1 MKKEDLIKLG
11 LDEELSKQVMALH
24 GAEIT
29 KAKAETA
36 SKDETIVDLQNQL
49 VSRDKDLKKLQKDN
63 GDNEALKT
71 QISDLQQQYEDL
83 EKSSADKLIAIQR
96 DSALSALLIEA
107 KVKNPKAVAALL
119 DQEKIVFKDG
129 ELSGAK
135 EQVEALQKSDSY
147 LFDLG
152 KKQGGYNPPSG
163 SASTNYASFDEAM
176 EKGDIDGFLRQQVE
190 ESEENE

>member
-1 MKKEDLIKLG
+1 MKKEDLLALSI
-11 LDEELSKQVMALH
+11 DEDTAKKIMEMH
-24 GAEIT
+24 GATVT
-29 KAKAETA
+29 KSKAEV
-36 SKDETIVDLQNQL
+36 DEKSATIADLQSQL
-49 VSRDKDLKKLQKDN
+49 ASRDKDLKKLQKDN

-71 QISDLQQQYEDL
+71 QISELQQQYKDL
-83 EKSSADKLIAIQR
+83 EKSSAEKLVAIQR
-96 DSALSALLIEA
+96 DSALTSLLSEA

-135 EQVEALQKSDSY
+135 EQIESLQKSDSY

-152 KKQGGYNPPSG
+152 KKQGGYNPPAG
-163 SASTNYASFDEAM
+163 SAATNYASFDEAM
-176 EKGDIDGFLRQQVE
+176 EKGDIDGFLKQQI

>member
-1 MKKEDLIKLG
+1 MKKEDLLALNI
-11 LDEELSKQVMALH
+11 DENTAKKIMEMH
-24 GAEIT
+24 GATVT
-29 KAKAETA
+29 KAKAEV
-36 SKDETIVDLQNQL
+36 DEKNATIADLQSQL

-71 QISDLQQQYEDL
+71 QISDLQQQYKDL
-83 EKSSADKLIAIQR
+83 EKSSAEKLVAIQR
-96 DSALSALLIEA
+96 ESALNNLLAEA

-163 SASTNYASFDEAM
+163 SASTNYASFEEAM
-176 EKGDIDGFLRQQVE
+176 EKGDVDGFLKQQI

>member
-1 MKKEDLIKLG
+1 MKKEDLLALNI
-11 LDEELSKQVMALH
+11 DEDTAKKIMEMH
-24 GAEIT
+24 GATVT
-29 KAKAETA
+29 KAKAEV
-36 SKDETIVDLQNQL
+36 DEKNATIADLQSQL

-71 QISDLQQQYEDL
+71 QISDLQQQYKDL
-83 EKSSADKLIAIQR
+83 EKSSAEKLVAIQR
-96 DSALSALLIEA
+96 ESALNNLLAEA

-119 DQEKIVFKDG
+119 DQDKIVFKDG

-135 EQVEALQKSDSY
+135 EQVVALQKSDSY

-152 KKQGGYNPPSG
+152 KKQGGYNPPAG
-163 SASTNYASFDEAM
+163 SASTNYASFEEAM

-190 ESEENE
+190 ESEED

>member
-36 SKDETIVDLQNQL
+36 SKDETITVLQNQL
-49 VSRDKDLKKLQKDN
+49 ASRDKDLKKLQKDN

-71 QISDLQQQYEDL
+71 QISDLQQQYKDL
-83 EKSSADKLIAIQR
+83 EKSSADKLVAIQR
-96 DSALSALLIEA
+96 DSALNALLTEA

-135 EQVEALQKSDSY
+135 EQVEALQQSDAY

-152 KKQGGYNPPSG
+152 QKQGGYNPPSG

>member
-1 MKKEDLIKLG
+1 MKKEDLLALNI
-11 LDEELSKQVMALH
+11 DEDTAKKIMEMH
-24 GAEIT
+24 GATVTKT
-29 KAKAETA
+29 KAEV
-36 SKDETIVDLQNQL
+36 DEKNATIADLQSQL
-49 VSRDKDLKKLQKDN
+49 TSRDKDLKKLQKDN

-71 QISDLQQQYEDL
+71 QISDLQQQYKDL
-83 EKSSADKLIAIQR
+83 EKSSAEKLVAIQR
-96 DSALSALLIEA
+96 DSALSALLTEA

-152 KKQGGYNPPSG
+152 KKQGGYNPPAG
-163 SASTNYASFDEAM
+163 SASTNYASFEEAM
-176 EKGDIDGFLRQQVE
+176 EKGDVDGFLKQQI

>member
-1 MKKEDLIKLG
+1 MKKEDLLALNI
-11 LDEELSKQVMALH
+11 DEDTAKKIMEMH
-24 GAEIT
+24 GATVT
-29 KAKAETA
+29 KAKAEV
-36 SKDETIVDLQNQL
+36 DEKNATITDLQSQL
-49 VSRDKDLKKLQKDN
+49 TSRDKDLKKLQKDN

-71 QISDLQQQYEDL
+71 QINDLQQQYKDL
-83 EKSSADKLIAIQR
+83 EKSSAEKLVAIQR
-96 DSALSALLIEA
+96 ESALNNLLAEA

-119 DQEKIVFKDG
+119 DQDKIVFKDG

-152 KKQGGYNPPSG
+152 KKQGGYNPPAG
-163 SASTNYASFDEAM
+163 SASTNYASFEEAM
-176 EKGDIDGFLRQQVE
+176 EKGDVDGFLKQQI

>member
-1 MKKEDLIKLG
+1 MKKEDLLALNI
-11 LDEELSKQVMALH
+11 DENTAKKIMEMH
-24 GAEIT
+24 GATVT
-29 KAKAETA
+29 KAKAEV
-36 SKDETIVDLQNQL
+36 DEKNATIADLQSQL

-71 QISDLQQQYEDL
+71 QISDLQQQYKDL
-83 EKSSADKLIAIQR
+83 EKSSAEKLVAIQR
-96 DSALSALLIEA
+96 ESALNNLLAEA

-119 DQEKIVFKDG
+119 DQDKIVFKDG

-135 EQVEALQKSDSY
+135 EQVVALQKSDSY

-152 KKQGGYNPPSG
+152 KKQGGYNPPAG
-163 SASTNYASFDEAM
+163 SASTNYASFEEAM

-190 ESEENE
+190 ESEED

>member
-1 MKKEDLIKLG
+1 MKKEDLLALNI
-11 LDEELSKQVMALH
+11 DEGTAKKVMEMH
-24 GAEIT
+24 GATVT
-29 KAKAETA
+29 KAKAEV
-36 SKDETIVDLQNQL
+36 DEKNATIADLQSQL

-71 QISDLQQQYEDL
+71 QISDLQQQYKDL
-83 EKSSADKLIAIQR
+83 EKSSAEKLVAIQKE
-96 DSALSALLIEA
+96 SALNNLLAEA

-119 DQEKIVFKDG
+119 DQDKIVFKDG

-152 KKQGGYNPPSG
+152 KKQGGYNPPAG
-163 SASTNYASFDEAM
+163 SASTNYASFEEAM

-190 ESEENE
+190 ESEEE

>member
-1 MKKEDLIKLG
+1 MKREKLKELG
-11 LDEELSKQVMALH
+11 LSDEQIESVIGLH
-24 GAEIT
+24 GKTLIDINSQLKTAQDE
-29 KAKAETA
+29 AKQYQA
-36 SKDETIVDLQNQL
+36 QL
-49 VSRDKDLKKLQKDN
+49 ASRDRDLKKLQKDN

-71 QISDLQQQYEDL
+71 QISDLQQQYKDL
-83 EKSSADKLIAIQR
+83 EKSSAEKLVAIQR
-96 DSALSALLIEA
+96 ESALNNLLAEA

-119 DQEKIVFKDG
+119 DRDKIVFKDG

-152 KKQGGYNPPSG
+152 KKQGGYNPPAG
-163 SASTNYASFDEAM
+163 SASTNYASFEEAM

-190 ESEENE
+190 ESEEE

>member
-1 MKKEDLIKLG
+1 MKKEDLLALNI
-11 LDEELSKQVMALH
+11 DEDTAKKIMEMH
-24 GAEIT
+24 GATVTKT
-29 KAKAETA
+29 KAEV
-36 SKDETIVDLQNQL
+36 DEKNATIADLQSQL
-49 VSRDKDLKKLQKDN
+49 TSRDKDLKKLQKDN

-71 QISDLQQQYEDL
+71 QISDLQQQYKDL
-83 EKSSADKLIAIQR
+83 EKSSAEKLVAIQR
-96 DSALSALLIEA
+96 DSALSALLTEA

-163 SASTNYASFDEAM
+163 SASTNYASFEEAM
-176 EKGDIDGFLRQQVE
+176 EKGDVDGFLKQQI

>member
-1 MKKEDLIKLG
+1 MKKEDLLALNI
-11 LDEELSKQVMALH
+11 DEDTAKKIMEMH
-24 GAEIT
+24 GATVT
-29 KAKAETA
+29 KAKAEV
-36 SKDETIVDLQNQL
+36 DEKNATITDLQSQL
-49 VSRDKDLKKLQKDN
+49 TSRDKDLKKLQKDN

-71 QISDLQQQYEDL
+71 QISDLQQQYKDL
-83 EKSSADKLIAIQR
+83 EKTSAEKLVAIQR
-96 DSALSALLIEA
+96 DSALTNLLTES

-135 EQVEALQKSDSY
+135 EQIEALQKSDGY

-163 SASTNYASFDEAM
+163 SATTNYASFEEAM
-176 EKGDIDGFLRQQVE
+176 EKGDVDGFLKQQI

>member
-1 MKKEDLIKLG
+1 MKKEDLLALNI
-11 LDEELSKQVMALH
+11 DEDTAKKIMEMH
-24 GAEIT
+24 GATVTKT
-29 KAKAETA
+29 KAEV
-36 SKDETIVDLQNQL
+36 DEKNATIADLQSQL
-49 VSRDKDLKKLQKDN
+49 TSRDKDLKKLQKDN

-71 QISDLQQQYEDL
+71 QISDLQQQYKDL
-83 EKSSADKLIAIQR
+83 EKSSAEKLVAIQR
-96 DSALSALLIEA
+96 DSALSALLTEA

-119 DQEKIVFKDG
+119 DQDKIVFKDG

-152 KKQGGYNPPSG
+152 KKQGGYNPPAG
-163 SASTNYASFDEAM
+163 SASTNYASFEEAM

-190 ESEENE
+190 ESEEE

>member
-1 MKKEDLIKLG
+1 MKREELKKLG
-11 LDEELSKQVMALH
+11 LSDEQVEAVIAAH
-24 GAEIT
+24 GQTVQSLNDQINT
-29 KAKAETA
+29 LQQSET
-36 SKDETIVDLQNQL
+36 DLQSQL
-49 VSRDKDLKKLQKDN
+49 TSRDKDLKKLQKDN

-71 QISDLQQQYEDL
+71 QISDLQQQYKDL
-83 EKSSADKLIAIQR
+83 EKSSAEKLVAIQR
-96 DSALSALLIEA
+96 DSALSALLTEA

-152 KKQGGYNPPSG
+152 KKQGGYNPPAG
-163 SASTNYASFDEAM
+163 SASTNYASFEEAM
-176 EKGDIDGFLRQQVE
+176 EKGDVDGFLKQQI